1 MATAQMYAPQ
11 GRRLPIHFQHEMPFS
26 AAGVRAMRAGV
37 PLGAAASTE
46 AESLVVVD
54 TGIDGAARERERE
67 RLKAERTAAYEG
79 RCDNALRFGQWV
91 GLALALLF
99 IAMVTVMVGVI
110 IFRMNDIYQELR
122 GADSGASVTTLLQH
136 AMASARNTETATA
149 NLAHIS
155 GLAHE
160 TAVMAT
166 PKLQHAVNETTD
178 IVEDLRSFSFSPKWT
193 ISTGGVTPVGRRS

>member
-1 MATAQMYAPQ
+1 
-11 GRRLPIHFQHEMPFS
+11 MPFS
-26 AAGVRAMRAGV
+26 AAGVYDARRRAAG
-37 PLGAAASTE
+37 PASTGRR
-46 AESLVVVD
+46 AWWWY
-54 TGIDGAARERERE
+54 GHRQRGAPALRE

-122 GADSGASVTTLLQH
+122 GADSSASVTTLLQH

-178 IVEDLRSFSFSPKWT
+178 IVEDLRCFSFSPKWT
-193 ISTGGVTPVGRRS
+193 ISTGGVTPAGR